1 MQLYSKSDIGL
12 IRETNQDFC
21 MTGEF
26 PGGAVW
32 AIVCDGMGGH
42 NGGSTA
48 SRVATETMSGTLT
61 SGYREDMNSDEIRN
75 LLELAVSC
83 ANKSVYEMAL
93 HVQGLEGMGTTV
105 VAVIAK
111 GGIAHVIHAGDSR
124 AYFCTKDEIRRI
136 TTDHSIVQM
145 LIDSGELTPEQARSH
160 PYRNQITRAL
170 GTEPE
175 QSTDY
180 NTVDFV
186 PGSKILICTDG
197 MSNYITDE
205 DLLGVVNENNC
216 EELTEKLIDIAKQ
229 RGGSDNITVAV
240 IAN

>member
-12 IRETNQDFC
+12 RRETNQDFC

-48 SRVATETMSGTLT
+48 SRVATETMSETLV
-61 SGYREDMNSDEIRN
+61 SGYREDMNPDDIRS
-75 LLELAVSC
+75 LLELAVEC
-83 ANKSVYEMAL
+83 ANKSVFEMSL
-93 HVQGLEGMGTTV
+93 HVQGLDGMGTTV

-111 GGIAHVIHAGDSR
+111 SNIAYVIHAGDSR
-124 AYFCTKDEIRRI
+124 AYFCSDSEVRRI

-145 LIDSGELTPEQARSH
+145 LIDSGELTPEQARLH
-160 PYRNQITRAL
+160 PYRNRITRAL

-175 QSTDY
+175 LCTDY
-180 NTVDFV
+180 NTVDFL

-197 MSNYITDE
+197 LSNYITDE
-205 DLLGVVNENNC
+205 ELQQYCREYEGDG
-216 EELTEKLIDIAKQ
+216 LTEKLIETAKVL
-229 RGGSDNITVAV
+229 GGSDNITVAV
-240 IAN
+240 IEN

>member
-1 MQLYSKSDIGL
+1 MQVYSQSDIGL
-12 IRETNQDFC
+12 RRESNQDYC
-21 MTGEF
+21 LTGQF
-26 PGGAVW
+26 PDGAVW

-48 SRVATETMSGTLT
+48 SRVATETMADTLK
-61 SGYREDMNSDEIRN
+61 SGYRENMNPDEIRA
-75 LLELAVSC
+75 LMDLSVEC
-83 ANKSVYEMAL
+83 ANKAVYEMAL

-105 VAVIAK
+105 VEVIVK
-111 GGIAHVIHAGDSR
+111 SGIAHVVHAGDSR
-124 AYFCTKDEIRRI
+124 AYYVLGDDLRQV

-145 LIDSGELTPEQARSH
+145 LVDSGELTPEQARSH

-170 GTEPE
+170 GTEPYL
-175 QSTDY
+175 STDY

-186 PGSKILICTDG
+186 PGSKLIICTDG

-205 DLLGVVNENNC
+205 ALLDFIRQYEC
-216 EELTEKLIDIAKQ
+216 EELTERLVETAKEL
-229 RGGSDNITVAV
+229 GGSDNITVAV